1 MLTTS
6 MPPPLRA
13 ARLYGLGTALPAA
26 ATAQPDILRFMAAVA
41 GSSGSEEGARAI
53 PFLERIYAGSGID
66 RRHSVLADYAMEDPS
81 GYGFYPKNAALEPF
95 PSTARRLEIYER
107 ESAPLADA
115 AARAALTRSG
125 FKAKE
130 VTHFI
135 VTTCTGFFAPGPDL
149 LMITRLGLRPD
160 VSRTL
165 IGFMGC
171 YAGFNAM
178 KLAQAAVAADPEA
191 VVLVLSVEL
200 CTLHFQKRLLPDFM
214 VANSLFAD
222 GAAAA
227 VFAAPGARAGGIAD
241 LGATHGSVAPDSL
254 DQMSWRIGDTGFEM
268 SLDRRVP
275 ATIRDHAPRF
285 LAELLK
291 GARLTR
297 AEVGRWAPHPGGRRI
312 VAELAESLRLED
324 DATLSARQVLAE
336 CGNMSSATIFFV
348 LERELA
354 RGGAGP
360 LAALGF
366 GPGLTMEG
374 AIFLPM

>member
-1 MLTTS
+1 MT
-6 MPPPLRA
+6 
-13 ARLYGLGTALPAA
+13 
-26 ATAQPDILRFMAAVA
+26 AVA
-41 GSSGSEEGARAI
+41 DAAKSEEGARAI

-66 RRHSVLADYAMEDPS
+66 RRHSVLADYAMDDPS
-81 GYGFYPKNAALEPF
+81 GFGFYPKNTALEPF
-95 PSTARRLEIYER
+95 PSTARRLEVYER
-107 ESAPLADA
+107 ECVSLADT
-115 AARAALTRSG
+115 AARTALTRSG
-125 FKAKE
+125 FTTKE
-130 VTHFI
+130 VTHLI

-149 LMITRLGLRPD
+149 QMINRLGLRPD
-160 VSRTL
+160 VSRTV

-191 VVLVLSVEL
+191 VVLVVSVEL

-222 GAAAA
+222 GAGAA

-241 LGATHGSVAPDSL
+241 LGAAHGSVAPDSL

-285 LAELLK
+285 LAELL
-291 GARLTR
+291 ARAGLSR

-312 VAELAESLRLED
+312 IAELAESLRLEED
-324 DATLSARQVLAE
+324 DTVSARQVLAE

-360 LAALGF
+360 LAALSF

-374 AIFLPM
+374 AVFLPL